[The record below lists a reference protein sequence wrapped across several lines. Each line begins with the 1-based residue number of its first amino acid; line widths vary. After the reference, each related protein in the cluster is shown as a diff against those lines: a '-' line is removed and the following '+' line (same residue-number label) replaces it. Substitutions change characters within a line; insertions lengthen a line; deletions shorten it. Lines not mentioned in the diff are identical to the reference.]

1 YVLERSPDDSRAMTY
16 QAFVRISMGQRD
28 NAVKLLA
35 KATALD
41 PGLTDAWI
49 AMAWIKTR
57 DGLPAEAQAA
67 IAEAAR
73 RHPEER
79 ARLERVY
86 ADMQQ

>member
-1 YVLERSPDDSRAMTY
+1 
-16 QAFVRISMGQRD
+16 
-28 NAVKLLA
+28 
-35 KATALD
+35 
-41 PGLTDAWI
+41 
-49 AMAWIKTR
+49 MAWIKTQ